1 MVISGN
7 LGDRGVDRLIMSN
20 GFGRLSQANARAT
33 CVATIVRSSLLD
45 LDSFCT
51 VRCVH
56 GCTLIQKFFS
66 LSLIAKV

>member
-33 CVATIVRSSLLD
+33 CVATIVEVVVIGLRFVLYYQ
-45 LDSFCT
+45 
-51 VRCVH
+51 VRAWVY
-56 GCTLIQKFFS
+56 FD
-66 LSLIAKV
+66 